1 MSIKALA
8 DTTRHVEQRGFS
20 VAEAINIITAPALQA
35 FLIQLIEGDSFWPLN
50 IKKEKSYL

>member
-8 DTTRHVEQRGFS
+8 DTTQHVEQRGFS

-35 FLIQLIEGDSFWPLN
+35 FLIQLNER
-50 IKKEKSYL
+50 